1 MLRKKAKGGYSS
13 HRKYIQGRGFVDTLS
28 NAFTSMKPT
37 LLNIASYVS
46 QNKDLISKPL
56 LGAAGDLAAFGLTK
70 GGKALLS
77 KIINKSRNK
86 ESVEKLDAK
95 GVEILRNVLDSNVSN
110 IIGSGIKK
118 F

>member
-1 MLRKKAKGGYSS
+1 MKKAKRGYSS
-13 HRKYIQGRGFVDTLS
+13 NRKYIQGRGFVDTLT

-37 LLNIASYVS
+37 LQNIVSYVS
-46 QNKDLISKPL
+46 QNKDLIAKPL
-56 LGAAGDLAAFGLTK
+56 LGAAGDLTAFGLTQ

-77 KIINKSRNK
+77 KIINKSQNK
-86 ESVEKLDAK
+86 KSVENLDSK
-95 GVEILRNVLDSNVSN
+95 GLEILQNMLDSNVSN